1 LQITPENGP
10 VDALWTPIPPT
21 GAVLSSAHSVRTID
35 RYLIRQILPPF
46 FLALSVCTFVLLMG
60 PMLEKAELLLSKG
73 VPIPT
78 VGFLLLTLVPQGL
91 GVAIPIATLAGILI
105 GLGRMSAD
113 RETVALLACGVSPLR
128 LLRPVF
134 LLAAGVAAIDL
145 FVMTSLIADANQTFR
160 EITFRLMGEQTEAD
174 IKPRVF
180 YEGFPGK
187 VLFVWDTVPGGGW
200 SGVFLADTSQRAGK
214 PAVVTADSARL
225 VLNQT
230 RREVDLYFPTAQQ
243 YVPGDDQRV
252 YDTSSRK
259 DLRISIPAEQ
269 VFGNGEAVLSRGLAE
284 KHIPQL
290 KADIIEKRKR
300 GESPH
305 NEIMFIHQ
313 MFAFPVACLTF
324 ALLGLSLGLHTRR
337 EGKLAGLT
345 LGLAVVFVYY
355 GFHMLGEAGAKGKM
369 VPAEWARWLPNL
381 VLIPVGLLLLRWR
394 SRSAGVGLRF
404 PAWFSR
410 MISRRPVDP
419 VTGQSPD
426 RVVVVIRFPHI
437 GLPRP
442 RLLDLYVGT
451 RYLRMVALSLA
462 ALLGLYYIGTCI
474 ELAEKMFKGQA
485 TGRMLALYL
494 WYSTP
499 RIITDITPI
508 ATLVAVLGTI
518 GALTRTS
525 ELTVMRACGVSLY
538 RTAMPLILLALIGSG
553 LLFALEERVL
563 AHSSRKAEALE
574 DVIRGRPPR
583 TFDVRNRNWQASKTG
598 EIYYYE
604 FFDNRKQTLTGLSVF
619 QIARRP
625 YRLIGHTSATRAVHQ
640 NGTWIAENGWVQR
653 FPATPDSS
661 RDSFATRPLKLP
673 PISDFRDI
681 QQSEAR
687 LASVT
692 ELWDYIQRMNSSGVN
707 LAEQRVNLHRKLA
720 FPLVTL
726 VMTLLAVPF
735 GVTTG
740 KKGAMYGIGL
750 AIVLAFS
757 YFFLTAFF
765 LAVGTTAVLPAPLA
779 AWAPNVLFLAGAVYL
794 MLTVRT

>member
-1 LQITPENGP
+1 M
-10 VDALWTPIPPT
+10 
-21 GAVLSSAHSVRTID
+21 RTID

-46 FLALSVCTFVLLMG
+46 FLALSVCTFILLMG

-113 RETVALLACGVSPLR
+113 RETVALLACGVSPVR
-128 LLRPVF
+128 LLRPVLMF
-134 LLAAGVAAIDL
+134 AAAVGAVDL

-160 EITFRLMGEQTEAD
+160 EITFKLMGEQTEAD

-187 VLFVWDTVPGGGW
+187 VLFVWDTLPGGGW
-200 SGVFLADTSQRAGK
+200 SGVFLADTSHAGR
-214 PAVVTADSARL
+214 PTVVTSDSARL
-225 VLNQT
+225 ALNQQ

-243 YVPGDDQRV
+243 YVPGTDQRV
-252 YDTSSRK
+252 YDTSSRS
-259 DLRISIPAEQ
+259 DLRISIPAET

-284 KHIPQL
+284 KHIRQL
-290 KADIIEKRKR
+290 RADIAEKRKR

-313 MFAFPVACLTF
+313 MFAFPVACLTLG
-324 ALLGLSLGLHTRR
+324 LLGLSLGLHTRR

-355 GFHMLGEAGAKGKM
+355 GLHMFGEAGAKGHV
-369 VPAEWARWLPNL
+369 VPAEWARWIPNL
-381 VLIPVGLLLLRWR
+381 VLLPAGLLLVRWR
-394 SRSAGVGLRF
+394 TRSAGVGFRM
-404 PAWFSR
+404 PAWLSR
-410 MISRRPVDP
+410 MVSRRPVDP
-419 VTGQSPD
+419 ATGQSPD
-426 RVVVVIRFPHI
+426 RVVVVIRFPHL

-442 RLLDLYVGT
+442 RLLDLYVGN
-451 RYLRMVALSLA
+451 RYLRMVALSLIA
-462 ALLGLYYIGTCI
+462 MVGLYYIGTCV
-474 ELAEKMFKGQA
+474 ELAQYLFKGQA
-485 TGRMLALYL
+485 DGRMLALFL

-499 RIITDITPI
+499 RIINDITPI

-538 RTAMPLILLALIGSG
+538 RTALPLILLAFVGSG

-563 AHSSRKAEALE
+563 AHSSRKAEELE
-574 DVIRGRPPR
+574 DRIRGRPPR
-583 TFDVRNRNWQASKTG
+583 TFDVRNRNWQANKHG
-598 EIYYYE
+598 AIYYYE
-604 FFDNRKQTLTGLSVF
+604 SFESRSETLNGLSIF
-619 QIARRP
+619 ELKRPP
-625 YRLIGHTSATRAVHQ
+625 YRMVGHTSATRAVHR
-640 NGTWIAENGWVQR
+640 NGTWTAENGWVQR
-653 FPATPDSS
+653 FPATAQSS
-661 RDSFATRPLKLP
+661 RESFSTRPIALP

-681 QQSEAR
+681 QQTESR
-687 LASVT
+687 LANVV
-692 ELWDYIQRMNSSGVN
+692 ELWDYIQRMSASGVN
-707 LAEQRVNLHRKLA
+707 LAEQRVNLHRKIA

-726 VMTLLAVPF
+726 VMTLLAIPF

-750 AIVLAFS
+750 AIVLAFA

-779 AWAPNVLFLAGAVYL
+779 AWAPNILFLAGAVYL